1 MTDDALPMMRK
12 DVEIAITML
21 NNHLRNM
28 AICDRIKYRNGH
40 VVSGATHTTMLNSN
54 AYRYISLLLAM
65 GVLIVSCGS
74 NKKAQCTSILN
85 TIEDSRQEQQLGD
98 LTRAA
103 MMQNADVSDQ
113 LADQLNALD
122 ISNQTLQEHTQTL
135 IQGHRDIASSTRA
148 WAEMA
153 NAEGRISYRSGDTQT
168 PQVLD
173 QVQTDQRKAHMKAQ
187 LGRDLIV
194 SYCAI

>member
-1 MTDDALPMMRK
+1 
-12 DVEIAITML
+12 ML
-21 NNHLRNM
+21 NTNNLR
-28 AICDRIKYRNGH
+28 
-40 VVSGATHTTMLNSN
+40 HTGLF
-54 AYRYISLLLAM
+54 LAM
-65 GVLIVSCGS
+65 GLLIASCGS
-74 NKKAQCTSILN
+74 NKNTQCTNILN
-85 TIEDSRQEQQLGD
+85 AIEDSRQQQQLGD

-113 LADQLNALD
+113 LADQLDTLN
-122 ISNQTLQEHTQTL
+122 ISNKTLQEHIQTL

-153 NAEGRISYRSGDTQT
+153 NEEGRISYRSGDTQT
-168 PQVLD
+168 PKALD